1 MTPAEATR
9 PVLIAAA
16 AGVALLTAGCGSQ
29 DQGQGRFEALA
40 DHVAAIDVPLR
51 PGAGARQTS
60 AEERLRPTQFSPVKL
75 AVMDPHDMWDARDA
89 QAGLRVIAAR
99 AVEPVAKAPP
109 ALLKPQ
115 ADVQP
120 SETTRRPEAVAATAP
135 GRLIQLGAYASETAA
150 RGAWTR
156 LDGDAAMAGLTPR
169 FETVSV
175 GERTLTR
182 LKVEVAP
189 GRSAAEVCRAAGV
202 NDPWCRRAG

>member
-16 AGVALLTAGCGSQ
+16 ASLALMAGGCGSQ
-29 DQGQGRFEALA
+29 DQWQGRFEALA
-40 DHVAAIDVPLR
+40 DHVAAIDVPLH
-51 PGAGARQTS
+51 PAAGARRS
-60 AEERLRPTQFSPVKL
+60 GAESGLRPAPFSPVKL

-99 AVEPVAKAPP
+99 AVEPVREAPS
-109 ALLKPQ
+109 ALLKRS
-115 ADVQP
+115 DIEP
-120 SETTRRPEAVAATAP
+120 SEAASPAKPRPAAPA
-135 GRLIQLGAYASETAA
+135 RLIQLGAYASETAA

-156 LDGDAAMAGLTPR
+156 LGGDPAMAGLQPR

-182 LKVEVAP
+182 LKVEVAA

-202 NDPWCRRAG
+202 DDPWCRRAG

>member
-9 PVLIAAA
+9 PVLIAA
-16 AGVALLTAGCGSQ
+16 VASLALMTAGCGSQ

-40 DHVAAIDVPLR
+40 DHVAAIDVPLK
-51 PGAGARQTS
+51 PNGSARAPS
-60 AEERLRPTQFSPVKL
+60 AERGLRPAAFSPVKV

-89 QAGLRVIAAR
+89 QTGLRVIATR
-99 AVEPVAKAPP
+99 AVEPVVEATSAPT
-109 ALLKPQ
+109 L
-115 ADVQP
+115 
-120 SETTRRPEAVAATAP
+120 RPEADRAP
-135 GRLIQLGAYASETAA
+135 SEPSGQTPPANPIRVIQLGAYASETAA
-150 RGAWTR
+150 RAAWAR
-156 LDGDAAMAGLTPR
+156 RGGDPAMAGLSPR